1 MLIIHWLFFQNS
13 MSRNCGCM
21 FIYRFKNNCTK
32 PASFVPTKKK
42 HRESTNLS
50 KAFDTVNHSILLH
63 KLEHIGIRGVVI
75 ERFNN
80 YLSNRK
86 QVVKYKTSISNKMT
100 VKSGVAQGSVLG
112 PLIFLIH
119 VNDITNSSQ
128 ILSFILSA
136 DDTNLFLSDKDISN
150 LYKTINQELKQVNF
164 WLTANKLSLNVNM
177 TQFMI
182 FKSKKKGKLSRGEK
196 VILNDHLVKK

>member
-1 MLIIHWLFFQNS
+1 
-13 MSRNCGCM
+13 
-21 FIYRFKNNCTK
+21 
-32 PASFVPTKKK
+32 
-42 HRESTNLS
+42 
-50 KAFDTVNHSILLH
+50 
-63 KLEHIGIRGVVI
+63 
-75 ERFNN
+75 
-80 YLSNRK
+80 
-86 QVVKYKTSISNKMT
+86 MT

-136 DDTNLFLSDKDISN
+136 DDTNLFLSDKDIGN
-150 LYKTINQELKQVNF
+150 LYKTMNQELKQVNL

-182 FKSKKKGKLSRGEK
+182 FKSKKKGNCLM
-196 VILNDHLVKK
+196 VKN

>member
-1 MLIIHWLFFQNS
+1 
-13 MSRNCGCM
+13 
-21 FIYRFKNNCTK
+21 
-32 PASFVPTKKK
+32 
-42 HRESTNLS
+42 
-50 KAFDTVNHSILLH
+50 
-63 KLEHIGIRGVVI
+63 
-75 ERFNN
+75 
-80 YLSNRK
+80 
-86 QVVKYKTSISNKMT
+86 MT

-150 LYKTINQELKQVNF
+150 LYKTMNQELKQVNL

-182 FKSKKKGKLSRGEK
+182 FKSKKKGNCLM
-196 VILNDHLVKK
+196 VKN

>member
-1 MLIIHWLFFQNS
+1 
-13 MSRNCGCM
+13 
-21 FIYRFKNNCTK
+21 
-32 PASFVPTKKK
+32 
-42 HRESTNLS
+42 
-50 KAFDTVNHSILLH
+50 
-63 KLEHIGIRGVVI
+63 
-75 ERFNN
+75 
-80 YLSNRK
+80 
-86 QVVKYKTSISNKMT
+86 MT

-136 DDTNLFLSDKDISN
+136 DDTNLFLRDKDIVN
-150 LYKTINQELKQVNF
+150 LYKTMNQELKQVNL

-182 FKSKKKGKLSRGEK
+182 FKSKKKGNCLM
-196 VILNDHLVKK
+196 VKK

>member
-1 MLIIHWLFFQNS
+1 
-13 MSRNCGCM
+13 
-21 FIYRFKNNCTK
+21 
-32 PASFVPTKKK
+32 
-42 HRESTNLS
+42 
-50 KAFDTVNHSILLH
+50 
-63 KLEHIGIRGVVI
+63 
-75 ERFNN
+75 
-80 YLSNRK
+80 
-86 QVVKYKTSISNKMT
+86 MT

-150 LYKTINQELKQVNF
+150 LYKTMNQELKQVNL

-182 FKSKKKGKLSRGEK
+182 FKSEKKRKLSHGEK

>member
-1 MLIIHWLFFQNS
+1 
-13 MSRNCGCM
+13 
-21 FIYRFKNNCTK
+21 
-32 PASFVPTKKK
+32 
-42 HRESTNLS
+42 
-50 KAFDTVNHSILLH
+50 
-63 KLEHIGIRGVVI
+63 
-75 ERFNN
+75 
-80 YLSNRK
+80 
-86 QVVKYKTSISNKMT
+86 MT

-150 LYKTINQELKQVNF
+150 LYKTMNQELKQVNL

-182 FKSKKKGKLSRGEK
+182 FKSKKKGNCLM
-196 VILNDHLVKK
+196 VKK